1 VREVPAAAAAGRLR
15 RLAAERPARAGG
27 VLHALPRH
35 DRAHRG
41 RPGLRDRHRHPARV
55 RGRTPRRLRR
65 RPLGR
70 RGVARR
76 RHRAR
81 VLPRLHPQVPL
92 RRRAGLVPDD
102 RQAERHDDR
111 DAPDQLLRPGRPAHR
126 RVGRRVGRP
135 GPPDPARHRAR
146 LDPAGDRGPHDARR
160 RLRGAE
166 RRLRAHRPGEG
177 DQARTPARPAHPEE
191 RHAARGDDDRPP
203 GRPAA
208 VRRRAHRDR
217 LRVQRHRQLPR
228 RLRLQRRL
236 PGDAGLRAH
245 DRRRLRAGEPARRR
259 VVRADRPPAE
269 EAAVSANELPVTDG
283 AAAAPLHASIHGDGP
298 AGADHGGE
306 GVWARAWRTLRRNPV
321 AIIGFVIVAVF
332 VLVAVLAPLL
342 APYAGSALPG
352 RADVRP
358 TLIPGPSA
366 EYPLGLDRY
375 GGDVLSKLIW
385 GAQASL
391 LVGVLS
397 TLFRLTGGLLLGLL
411 AGWFGK
417 WVDFA
422 VMRLV
427 DLMLSVPSLLLAVS
441 IAAIVG
447 QSSMAVIIA
456 IGVVQVPIF
465 ARLLRG
471 SMLAQKGQDY
481 VLAASALGLTRR
493 SVTMS
498 HVLPNS
504 VGPVIV

>member
-1 VREVPAAAAAGRLR
+1 M
-15 RLAAERPARAGG
+15 
-27 VLHALPRH
+27 
-35 DRAHRG
+35 
-41 RPGLRDRHRHPARV
+41 
-55 RGRTPRRLRR
+55 
-65 RPLGR
+65 
-70 RGVARR
+70 
-76 RHRAR
+76 
-81 VLPRLHPQVPL
+81 
-92 RRRAGLVPDD
+92 
-102 RQAERHDDR
+102 
-111 DAPDQLLRPGRPAHR
+111 
-126 RVGRRVGRP
+126 
-135 GPPDPARHRAR
+135 
-146 LDPAGDRGPHDARR
+146 
-160 RLRGAE
+160 
-166 RRLRAHRPGEG
+166 
-177 DQARTPARPAHPEE
+177 
-191 RHAARGDDDRPP
+191 
-203 GRPAA
+203 
-208 VRRRAHRDR
+208 
-217 LRVQRHRQLPR
+217 
-228 RLRLQRRL
+228 
-236 PGDAGLRAH
+236 
-245 DRRRLRAGEPARRR
+245 
-259 VVRADRPPAE
+259 
-269 EAAVSANELPVTDG
+269 SANELPVTDG

-306 GVWARAWRTLRRNPV
+306 GVWARAWRTLRKNPV

-332 VLVAVLAPLL
+332 VVVALLAPVLAP
-342 APYAGSALPG
+342 YGGTELPG
-352 RADVRP
+352 RAEVRP
-358 TLIPGPSA
+358 TMIPGPSA

-397 TLFRLTGGLLLGLL
+397 TLFGLAGGLLLGLL

-504 VGPVIV
+504 VGPVIVQATLSLATAVIEAAALSFLGLGGGEPSTAEWGRMLTAAQQELAVAPRLAILPGICIAVTALGFTLVGESLREALDPRNRTRR